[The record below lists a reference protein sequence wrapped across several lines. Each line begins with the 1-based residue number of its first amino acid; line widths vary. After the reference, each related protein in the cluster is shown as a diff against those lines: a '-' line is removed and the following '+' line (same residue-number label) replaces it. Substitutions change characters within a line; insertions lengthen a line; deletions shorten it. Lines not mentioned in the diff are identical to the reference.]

1 MATFTNQATL
11 SYNGYT
17 TNSNVVTGEILE
29 VLSATKTAV
38 PEEYRAGDALTYV
51 VSIVNSGTTPFT
63 GLTLTDD
70 LGAYPFGDGTLTPL
84 DYVDGS
90 VRYYVN
96 GVQQAAP
103 AVIAGPPMTIS
114 GISVPAGGNAMIIYN
129 ALPNGYAPLGVNDVI
144 NNEVTVTGGGLANAI
159 TAQETVTA
167 AADARLTISKALS
180 PAAVAE
186 NGQLTYTFVIQNTGN
201 TEAIAT
207 DNVTVTD
214 LFDPV
219 LNPISVTYN
228 GIGWTAGTQYTYDPT
243 TGQFATVPGRITV
256 PAATYTQD
264 PISGLW
270 TMEPGVSILTVTGIV

>member
-228 GIGWTAGTQYTYDPT
+228 GTGWTAGTQYTYDPT
-243 TGQFATVPGRITV
+243 TGQFATVPGQITV